1 MEKFKLVWSVKSE
14 CGPIRKKNEDSVF
27 PDLSGSGFVP
37 FKAGVFDGMG
47 GHKKGEVASELAS
60 TVMKKEYENL
70 ISYVEEANKAIY
82 EYQENNTDSEGMGT
96 TMTAIEIDEDG
107 VLHVAHVGDSR
118 CYVLSKRKLIKLT
131 EDENVPG
138 YQNVLLQALGT
149 KKKLSIQT
157 KDIRLFKG
165 DVVLLCTDGLYN
177 ELGEEFRIMDAKYAD
192 QDNSFMLTYTQG
204 EYEYLAIKSG
214 DVDVLIGS
222 NSNIDA
228 STISGIELVDNGS
241 ILIANGESN
250 AHLITDSGL
259 FNFDVNFGS
268 DDFSLTEIEQ
278 SGDNLGRFLLI
289 TKEDDNLQ
297 GIRGFNNS
305 GITSSSTPNDENVR
319 WDSVF
324 HLSEGKW
331 LATGIYNT
339 PVTAQHSVLNLLLF
353 MTSWILQRL
362 YITNNIIKIIIIIPD
377 KVFNC

>member
-177 ELGEEFRIMDAKYAD
+177 ELGEE
-192 QDNSFMLTYTQG
+192 
-204 EYEYLAIKSG
+204 YLKKK
-214 DVDVLIGS
+214 
-222 NSNIDA
+222 
-228 STISGIELVDNGS
+228 
-241 ILIANGESN
+241 
-250 AHLITDSGL
+250 IT
-259 FNFDVNFGS
+259 
-268 DDFSLTEIEQ
+268 
-278 SGDNLGRFLLI
+278 GR
-289 TKEDDNLQ
+289 D
-297 GIRGFNNS
+297 
-305 GITSSSTPNDENVR
+305 
-319 WDSVF
+319 
-324 HLSEGKW
+324 
-331 LATGIYNT
+331 
-339 PVTAQHSVLNLLLF
+339 
-353 MTSWILQRL
+353 
-362 YITNNIIKIIIIIPD
+362 
-377 KVFNC
+377 

>member
-60 TVMKKEYENL
+60 SVMKKEYENL
-70 ISYVEEANKAIY
+70 ISYVEEANKTIY

-96 TMTAIEIDEDG
+96 TMTVIEIDEDG

-177 ELGEEFRIMDAKYAD
+177 ELGEEYLKKKLQEGISAETLVSEVLLQEPK
-192 QDNSFMLTYTQG
+192 DNIT
-204 EYEYLAIKSG
+204 AI
-214 DVDVLIGS
+214 I
-222 NSNIDA
+222 I
-228 STISGIELVDNGS
+228 
-241 ILIANGESN
+241 
-250 AHLITDSGL
+250 
-259 FNFDVNFGS
+259 
-268 DDFSLTEIEQ
+268 
-278 SGDNLGRFLLI
+278 
-289 TKEDDNLQ
+289 
-297 GIRGFNNS
+297 
-305 GITSSSTPNDENVR
+305 
-319 WDSVF
+319 
-324 HLSEGKW
+324 
-331 LATGIYNT
+331 
-339 PVTAQHSVLNLLLF
+339 
-353 MTSWILQRL
+353 
-362 YITNNIIKIIIIIPD
+362 NII
-377 KVFNC
+377 

>member
-14 CGPIRKKNEDSVF
+14 CGPIRKKNEDAAYPSI
-27 PDLSGSGFVP
+27 SGSGMVP

-60 TVMKKEYENL
+60 SVMKKEYENL
-70 ISYVEEANKAIY
+70 ISYVEEANKTIY

-177 ELGEEFRIMDAKYAD
+177 ELGEEYLKKKLQEGISAETLVSEVLLQEPK
-192 QDNSFMLTYTQG
+192 DNIT
-204 EYEYLAIKSG
+204 AI
-214 DVDVLIGS
+214 I
-222 NSNIDA
+222 I
-228 STISGIELVDNGS
+228 
-241 ILIANGESN
+241 
-250 AHLITDSGL
+250 
-259 FNFDVNFGS
+259 
-268 DDFSLTEIEQ
+268 
-278 SGDNLGRFLLI
+278 
-289 TKEDDNLQ
+289 
-297 GIRGFNNS
+297 
-305 GITSSSTPNDENVR
+305 
-319 WDSVF
+319 
-324 HLSEGKW
+324 
-331 LATGIYNT
+331 
-339 PVTAQHSVLNLLLF
+339 
-353 MTSWILQRL
+353 
-362 YITNNIIKIIIIIPD
+362 NII
-377 KVFNC
+377 

>member
-60 TVMKKEYENL
+60 SVMKKEYENL
-70 ISYVEEANKAIY
+70 ISYVEDANKTIY
-82 EYQENNTDSEGMGT
+82 EYQENNKDSEGMGT
-96 TMTAIEIDEDG
+96 TMTAIEIDEDD

-177 ELGEEFRIMDAKYAD
+177 ELGEEYLKKKLQEGISAETLVSEVLLQEPK
-192 QDNSFMLTYTQG
+192 DNIT
-204 EYEYLAIKSG
+204 AI
-214 DVDVLIGS
+214 I
-222 NSNIDA
+222 I
-228 STISGIELVDNGS
+228 
-241 ILIANGESN
+241 
-250 AHLITDSGL
+250 
-259 FNFDVNFGS
+259 
-268 DDFSLTEIEQ
+268 
-278 SGDNLGRFLLI
+278 
-289 TKEDDNLQ
+289 
-297 GIRGFNNS
+297 
-305 GITSSSTPNDENVR
+305 
-319 WDSVF
+319 
-324 HLSEGKW
+324 
-331 LATGIYNT
+331 
-339 PVTAQHSVLNLLLF
+339 
-353 MTSWILQRL
+353 
-362 YITNNIIKIIIIIPD
+362 NII
-377 KVFNC
+377 

>member
-1 MEKFKLVWSVKSE
+1 MEKFKLVWSVKTE

-27 PDLSGSGFVP
+27 PDLSGSGFVQ

-60 TVMKKEYENL
+60 SVMKKEYENL
-70 ISYVEEANKAIY
+70 ISYVEDANKTIY

-177 ELGEEFRIMDAKYAD
+177 ELGEEYLKKKLQEGISAETLVSEVLLQEPK
-192 QDNSFMLTYTQG
+192 DNIS
-204 EYEYLAIKSG
+204 AI
-214 DVDVLIGS
+214 I
-222 NSNIDA
+222 I
-228 STISGIELVDNGS
+228 
-241 ILIANGESN
+241 
-250 AHLITDSGL
+250 
-259 FNFDVNFGS
+259 
-268 DDFSLTEIEQ
+268 
-278 SGDNLGRFLLI
+278 
-289 TKEDDNLQ
+289 
-297 GIRGFNNS
+297 
-305 GITSSSTPNDENVR
+305 
-319 WDSVF
+319 
-324 HLSEGKW
+324 
-331 LATGIYNT
+331 
-339 PVTAQHSVLNLLLF
+339 
-353 MTSWILQRL
+353 
-362 YITNNIIKIIIIIPD
+362 NII
-377 KVFNC
+377 

>member
-60 TVMKKEYENL
+60 SVMKKEYENL
-70 ISYVEEANKAIY
+70 ISYVEDANKTIY
-82 EYQENNTDSEGMGT
+82 EYQENNKDSEGMGT

-177 ELGEEFRIMDAKYAD
+177 ELGEEYLKKKLQEGISAETLVSEVLLQEPK
-192 QDNSFMLTYTQG
+192 DNIS
-204 EYEYLAIKSG
+204 AI
-214 DVDVLIGS
+214 I
-222 NSNIDA
+222 I
-228 STISGIELVDNGS
+228 
-241 ILIANGESN
+241 
-250 AHLITDSGL
+250 
-259 FNFDVNFGS
+259 
-268 DDFSLTEIEQ
+268 
-278 SGDNLGRFLLI
+278 
-289 TKEDDNLQ
+289 
-297 GIRGFNNS
+297 
-305 GITSSSTPNDENVR
+305 
-319 WDSVF
+319 
-324 HLSEGKW
+324 
-331 LATGIYNT
+331 
-339 PVTAQHSVLNLLLF
+339 
-353 MTSWILQRL
+353 
-362 YITNNIIKIIIIIPD
+362 NII
-377 KVFNC
+377 